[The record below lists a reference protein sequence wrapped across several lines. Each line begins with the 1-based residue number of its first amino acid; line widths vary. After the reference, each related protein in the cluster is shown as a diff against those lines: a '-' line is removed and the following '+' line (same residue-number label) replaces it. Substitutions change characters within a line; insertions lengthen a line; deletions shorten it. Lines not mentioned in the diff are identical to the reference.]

1 MHHPIEASFVA
12 AAAGAAF
19 CTVAFLT
26 ASPLRAA
33 EKPDY
38 KATAERIVGQCLSVK
53 EGDRVVVR
61 GDVRDIEFVEE
72 LTLAVWRRG
81 AEPIQILSRER
92 AERRYYDEV
101 PARIDALPAALSLK
115 LAGVQTVEIAID
127 GSEFPGQLDSVA
139 PARIAAAG
147 QRQTDVFHALLKAGV
162 RQVTVGNGLYP
173 TDATAKKHG
182 LTKAQLSDLY
192 WKGINVDYAQMQAK
206 GAALKALLAAGREV
220 RVTHPNGTTLT
231 CRIAG
236 RPVFVSDGVI
246 SADDVATGGAA
257 LQAWLPAGEV
267 YVVPVPGT
275 AEGKIVHD
283 VLPFAA
289 GVIRGLT
296 FTVKAGKMVSHTA
309 QPGPEYEL
317 WKQRYAAAPA
327 SKDDFAFVDVGF
339 NPNVKVPAGSKLTS
353 WVPAGTVSLG
363 FGGNTW
369 AGGSNHINWATTGSI
384 NGCTLSVDGKVLV
397 ENGVLK

>member
-1 MHHPIEASFVA
+1 MHHHTKSSLVA
-12 AAAGAAF
+12 AAGCAAF
-19 CTVAFLT
+19 CAIAFVT
-26 ASPLRAA
+26 ATPLCAA

-38 KATAERIVGQCLSVK
+38 KATAERIVGQCLSVR

-61 GDVRDIEFVEE
+61 GDLRDIEFVEE

-81 AEPIQILSRER
+81 AEPIQILARER
-92 AERRYYDEV
+92 ALRRYYDEV
-101 PARIDALPAALSLK
+101 PAKVDTLPATLSLK
-115 LAGVQTVEIAID
+115 LAAAQTVNISID
-127 GSEFPGQLDSVA
+127 GAEFPDQLDPVPA
-139 PARIAAAG
+139 ARITAVG
-147 QRQTDVFHALLKAGV
+147 QRDQDEFQARLKAGV
-162 RQVTVGNGLYP
+162 RMVGIGNGLYP
-173 TDATAKKHG
+173 TDATAKQHG
-182 LTKAQLSDLY
+182 LTKAQLADLY

-206 GAALKALLAAGREV
+206 GAALKAILAAGKEV
-220 RVTHPNGTTLT
+220 RVTHPNGTNLA
-231 CRIAG
+231 CRITG

-246 SADDVATGGAA
+246 SAEDVAKGGAA

-267 YVVPVPGT
+267 FLAPVPGT

-283 VLPFAA
+283 ILPFSSGAL
-289 GVIRGLT
+289 RGAT
-296 FTVKAGKMVSHTA
+296 FTVKAGKLVAHTA

-327 SKDDFAFVDVGF
+327 SRDDFAFVDVGI

-363 FGGNTW
+363 FGSNVW
-369 AGGSNHINWATTGSI
+369 AGGTNPISWGSSGSI
-384 NGCTLSVDGKVLV
+384 NGCTLTVDGKVIV

>member
-1 MHHPIEASFVA
+1 MHNPINTSFVA

-26 ASPLRAA
+26 TSPVRAA

-38 KATAERIVGQCLSVK
+38 KATAERIVGQCVGVK

-61 GDVRDIEFVEE
+61 GDLRDIEFVEE

-81 AEPIQILSRER
+81 AEPIQVLGRER
-92 AERRYYDEV
+92 ALRRYYDEV
-101 PARIDALPAALSLK
+101 PARIDALPTALSLK
-115 LAGVQTVEIAID
+115 LATAQTVDIAID
-127 GSEFPGQLDSVA
+127 GAEFPDQLDSVS
-139 PARIAAAG
+139 PARIAATG
-147 QRQTDVFHALLKAGV
+147 QQGQVVFQTRLKTGV
-162 RQVTVGNGLYP
+162 RMVGIGNGLYP
-173 TDATAKKHG
+173 TEATAKQHG
-182 LTKAQLSDLY
+182 LTRAQLADLY
-192 WKGINVDYAQMQAK
+192 WKGINVDYAQLQAK
-206 GAALKALLAAGREV
+206 GAAVQAIFAAGKEV
-220 RVTHPNGTTLT
+220 RVTHSNGTNLT

-246 SADDVATGGAA
+246 SAADVAKGGAA

-283 VLPFAA
+283 LLPFSG
-289 GVIRGLT
+289 GVIRGAT
-296 FTVKAGKMVSHTA
+296 FTVKAGKLVAHTA

-317 WKQRYAAAPA
+317 WKKRYAAAPA
-327 SKDDFAFVDVGF
+327 GKDDFAFVDVGI

-363 FGGNTW
+363 FGGNVW
-369 AGGSNHINWATTGSI
+369 AGGSNSISWATTGSI
-384 NGCTLSVDGKVLV
+384 NGCTLAIDGQVVV

>member
-1 MHHPIEASFVA
+1 MNIHLNTSFVA
-12 AAAGAAF
+12 AAGCAAF
-19 CTVAFLT
+19 CTMAFINS
-26 ASPLRAA
+26 APLRAA

-61 GDVRDIEFVEE
+61 GDLRDIEFVEE
-72 LTLAVWRRG
+72 LTFAVWRRG
-81 AEPIQILSRER
+81 AEPIQILGRER
-92 AERRYYDEV
+92 ALRRYYDEV
-101 PARIDALPAALSLK
+101 PARIDALPATLSLK
-115 LAGVQTVEIAID
+115 LAEVQTVDISIYGE
-127 GSEFPGQLDSVA
+127 EFPDQLGSIA
-139 PARIAAAG
+139 PARIAATG
-147 QRQTDVFHALLKAGV
+147 QRSQDAFHATLKAGV
-162 RQVTVGNGLYP
+162 RQVGIGNGLYP
-173 TDATAKKHG
+173 TDATAKQHG
-182 LTKAQLSDLY
+182 LTKAQLTDLY

-206 GAALKALLAAGREV
+206 GAALKAIFTAGKEV
-220 RVTHPNGTTLT
+220 RVTHPNGTNLT

-246 SADDVATGGAA
+246 SAEDVAKGGAA

-267 YVVPVPGT
+267 FLAPVPGT

-283 VLPFAA
+283 TVPFSG
-289 GVIRGLT
+289 GVIRGAT
-296 FTVKAGKMVSHTA
+296 FTVKAGKMVAHTA
-309 QPGPEYEL
+309 LPGPEYEV

-327 SKDDFAFVDVGF
+327 SRDEFAFVDLGI

-363 FGGNTW
+363 FGANVW
-369 AGGSNHINWATTGSI
+369 AGGANTISWGSSGSM
-384 NGCTLSVDGKVLV
+384 NGCTLTVDGQVVV